1 MIPNL
6 SQLPDSTGT
15 FKELYLGSLGFR
27 KGQIKYVD
35 ERRGPLTEREWLK
48 ASMER
53 VETDKSVELL
63 ISGPG
68 FGNTKWDVKRQVDV
82 LAEIYKKDQPVDH
95 GRIKGAL
102 DALGHM
108 CSEGFNQNLEA
119 ISFLARE
126 KFFPMM
132 LRHAFQQPDN
142 DAWRPVQEAVLELAW
157 QILRNGTAKFDPMHA
172 KLQKDL
178 WHQLSDEFQLEHSN
192 MLGIVETILTHAG
205 LPYGT
210 SYVRMKRLANK
221 IVEWRKGTWYSY
233 RPFQVAFM
241 KAMADHYGLRNKGK
255 NNWVVDESLTI
266 KSGPPVA
273 ALMRKVKQEAE
284 NDYGVYSM
292 ER

>member
-15 FKELYLGSLGFR
+15 FKEYYLGSLGIR

-35 ERRGPLTEREWLK
+35 ERFGPLTETEWVK
-48 ASMER
+48 ASTER
-53 VETDKSVELL
+53 VETDKSLEFL

-68 FGNTKWDVKRQVDV
+68 FSNTKWDVKRQLDV

-108 CSEGFNQNLEA
+108 CSEGFKQNLEA

-142 DAWRPVQEAVLELAW
+142 DAWRPAQEAALELAW
-157 QILRNGTAKFDPMHA
+157 QILRNGMTKFDSMHA
-172 KLQKDL
+172 KLQNAL
-178 WHQLSDEFQLEHSN
+178 WFQLSDEFQKEYPN

-205 LPYGT
+205 VPYGVN
-210 SYVRMKRLANK
+210 YVRMKRLANK
-221 IVEWRKGTWYSY
+221 IAEWRRSKWYRY
-233 RPFQVAFM
+233 RPFKVAFANAM
-241 KAMADHYGLRNKGK
+241 KGHYQLKSQLNGTWLL
-255 NNWVVDESLTI
+255 DESLEA
-266 KSGPPVA
+266 KSGPTVA
-273 ALMRKVKQEAE
+273 ALMAKMLK
-284 NDYGVYSM
+284 DTKSGYGLFDH
-292 ER
+292 